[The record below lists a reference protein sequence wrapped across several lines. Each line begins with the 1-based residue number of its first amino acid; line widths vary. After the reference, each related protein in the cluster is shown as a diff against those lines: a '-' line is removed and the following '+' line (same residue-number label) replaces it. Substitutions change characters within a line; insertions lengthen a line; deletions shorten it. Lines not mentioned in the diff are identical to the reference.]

1 MSTRPVNT
9 RRSRPLGVACRAGLR
24 RDRVGRRPVT
34 AVLAVAGLAI
44 IVLAGCAAVPTGGPA
59 QDAGAGQSG
68 VSQAQAYAQVIPV
81 GPRPGWDQEQIVAGF
96 LAASASFAGNHAV
109 AREYL
114 DSTAQRS
121 WRPGWAVTVV
131 STTSVNIVPQPRP
144 FPQQVGSGLAKV
156 DVTGQPVATLTGAGQ
171 YLVSAGPPTKYNFAL
186 IRIDGQWRI
195 DGLPRATPLLL
206 TEAAFQRVYQSRD
219 LYFLAPSGR
228 TLVPEPVFVPQQATN
243 TDLATGLVNALLQ
256 GPTGWL
262 SGAAGTGFPARS
274 RQIGQVK
281 IIGQNAIVNLSA
293 NAAAASAARWQQMA
307 AELAWTLAGGP
318 GSIHSVELEIDGKP
332 QQVLGSAFQL
342 PQAYHA
348 WVPAQSAGSAMY
360 FIGGNG
366 SVDSLSSPGQPGSG
380 RVASADAPRTPA
392 LSQIAVSP
400 AGGSVAGIS
409 ADGGTVYI
417 SALGGGSSSPQEWH
431 PPSGRCTSVS
441 WDTRGNL
448 WIAAGGDLWLLS
460 PGQPSPEPSA
470 EPVNAD
476 YLPSADDQVTEFRV
490 APDGVRAVMIISGM
504 FNGKHGA
511 QIELAA
517 ITRGLPPS
525 VGTTVPIGGGIADPQ
540 AVSWFG
546 GDNVM
551 ALSGGSGGA
560 QLDEVPLDGSTP
572 LPIATPAGVVSMT
585 ASSPGGASSYIAV
598 GLSDNQIMISA
609 YPGGFQLTR
618 ASGSAPAFPG

>member
-1 MSTRPVNT
+1 MIRLPVVT
-9 RRSRPLGVACRAGLR
+9 HRSRLLTLARRAGLR
-24 RDRVGRRPVT
+24 RDRVRRRAAG
-34 AVLAVAGLAI
+34 AVLAAAALAAT
-44 IVLAGCAAVPTGGPA
+44 VLAGCATVPTSGPV
-59 QDAGAGQSG
+59 QDVGAGQSG
-68 VSQAQAYAQVIPV
+68 VSQPQAYAQLIPE
-81 GPRPGWDQEQIVAGF
+81 GPGPGWDQQQIVAGF
-96 LAASASFAGNHAV
+96 LAASASFTGNHAV
-109 AREYL
+109 ARQYL
-114 DSTAQRS
+114 DPEAGRS

-131 STTSVNIVPQPRP
+131 STTSVNIVQLPRP
-144 FPQQVGSGLAKV
+144 CSQLPGCGLANV
-156 DVTGQPVATLTGAGQ
+156 IVTGQPVATLTGAGQ
-171 YLVSAGPPTKYNFAL
+171 YVVSAGPPTKYNFVL
-186 IRIDGQWRI
+186 IKVGGQWRI

-262 SGAAGTGFPARS
+262 SGAATTGFPARS

-293 NAAAASAARWQQMA
+293 NAAAASAARQQQMA

-318 GSIHSVELEIDGKP
+318 SSIHSVELEINGKP
-332 QQVLGSAFQL
+332 RQVLGSAFQL

-348 WVPAQSAGSAMY
+348 WVATQSGGSAMY

-366 SVDSLSSPGQPGSG
+366 SVDTLSSPGQPGSG
-380 RVASADAPRTPA
+380 HVGQAGAPRTPA

-400 AGGSVAGIS
+400 DGRSVAGIS
-409 ADGGTVYI
+409 ADGDTVYI
-417 SALGGGSSSPQEWH
+417 STLGGGGTPQQWH
-431 PPSGRCTSVS
+431 PTTGRCTSVS

-448 WIAAGGDLWLLS
+448 WIATGGDLWLLP
-460 PGQPSPEPSA
+460 PGQRGSEPNPD
-470 EPVNAD
+470 PVNVD

-490 APDGVRAVMIISGM
+490 APDGVRAVMII
-504 FNGKHGA
+504 NDGKQGT

-517 ITRGLPPS
+517 ITHSPSAWS
-525 VGTTVPIGGGIADPQ
+525 VGTTDPIGGGIADPS

-551 ALSGGSGGA
+551 ALSGSPGEG

-572 LPIATPAGVVSMT
+572 LPIATPAGAVSMT
-585 ASSPGGASSYIAV
+585 ASSPGDSSSYIAV

>member
-1 MSTRPVNT
+1 MIRLPVVTRQSRLLTIT
-9 RRSRPLGVACRAGLR
+9 RRAWLG
-24 RDRVGRRPVT
+24 RDRVRRRAAS
-34 AVLAVAGLAI
+34 AVLAAAALAAT
-44 IVLAGCAAVPTGGPA
+44 VLAGCATVPTGGPV
-59 QDAGAGQSG
+59 QDVGAGQSG
-68 VSQAQAYAQVIPV
+68 VSQPQAYAQVIPV
-81 GPRPGWDQEQIVAGF
+81 GPGPGWDQQQIVAGF

-109 AREYL
+109 ARAYL
-114 DSTAQRS
+114 DSTAGRS

-131 STTSVNIVPQPRP
+131 STTSVNIVQLPRP
-144 FPQQVGSGLAKV
+144 CSQLPGCGLANV
-156 DVTGQPVATLTGAGQ
+156 IVTGQPVATLTGAGQ
-171 YLVSAGPPTKYNFAL
+171 YVVSAGPPTKYNFVL
-186 IRIDGQWRI
+186 IKVGGQWRI

-219 LYFLAPSGR
+219 LYFLGPSGR

-262 SGAAGTGFPARS
+262 SGAATTGFPARS

-293 NAAAASAARWQQMA
+293 NAAAAGAARQQQMA

-318 GSIHSVELEIDGKP
+318 SSIRSVELEINGKP
-332 QQVLGSAFQL
+332 LQVLGSAFQL
-342 PQAYHA
+342 PQAYRA
-348 WVPAQSAGSAMY
+348 WVPAQSGGSGMY

-366 SVDSLSSPGQPGSG
+366 SVDTLSSPGQPGSG
-380 RVASADAPRTPA
+380 RIGPAGAPRTPA

-400 AGGSVAGIS
+400 GGGSVAGIS
-409 ADGGTVYI
+409 PDGGTVYI
-417 SALGGGSSSPQEWH
+417 SALGGGGTPREWH
-431 PPSGRCTSVS
+431 PQPNTRCTSVS

-448 WIAAGGDLWLLS
+448 WITAGGDLWLLA
-460 PGQPSPEPSA
+460 PGASGA
-470 EPVNAD
+470 DPVNAD
-476 YLPSADDQVTEFRV
+476 YLPAADDQVIDFRV
-490 APDGVRAVMIISGM
+490 APDGVRAVMILSGV
-504 FNGKHGA
+504 FNGKPGT

-517 ITRGLPPS
+517 ITRGASMS
-525 VGTTVPIGGGIADPQ
+525 VGTVEPIGGGIADPS

-551 ALSGGSGGA
+551 ALSGSPGEG

-572 LPIATPAGVVSMT
+572 LPIATPADAVSMT
-585 ASSPGGASSYIAV
+585 ASSPGDSSSYIAV